1 MEVNFILGE
10 IFKMATKKG
19 STNQPIEIENNKFIL
34 DACCGGRMFW
44 FNCLPNKVPGY
55 VIIK

>member
-1 MEVNFILGE
+1 MESQIIQGDCLEVLKTIPDE
-10 IFKMATKKG
+10 T
-19 STNQPIEIENNKFIL
+19 L
-34 DACCGGRMFW
+34 DYC